1 MKIIRLLI
9 ILTAFL
15 LMISSALSLFSNT
28 DRTPVYINVASMACL
43 MIVVTLLNFKNKNNQ
58 SIDVWFGLVSKTK
71 NGKNGKYT
79 VYLLTD
85 DPNNPYNHA
94 EPILSN
100 ITSKETAVRKAIE
113 YTKELFHNI
122 LISQK
127 NNNKSQ
133 EDNGKKS
140 QS

>member
-1 MKIIRLLI
+1 MYKVK
-9 ILTAFL
+9 
-15 LMISSALSLFSNT
+15 
-28 DRTPVYINVASMACL
+28 RTIYVD
-43 MIVVTLLNFKNKNNQ
+43 NQ

-113 YTKELFHNI
+113 YTKEQFHNI